1 MLLFIDDE
9 FVTTLAS
16 EWLKSISSVLLLLL
30 FVNEIFAMMVVFERF
45 KSTITSGLLLLF
57 VDGAFVV
64 IVVLEWSKTIIS
76 ESLLL
81 VIVLF
86 VEEIF
91 KGDVSKGVVLD
102 VFVFVFVFV
111 FVEIMGSNLSL
122 FDPSENNLRDGDADG
137 LNKLEGLADG
147 LDEEVNDGETDFET
161 EGASDGNEEVV
172 GIYVGLDEGTLL
184 IIKSFASP

>member
-1 MLLFIDDE
+1 
-9 FVTTLAS
+9 
-16 EWLKSISSVLLLLL
+16 
-30 FVNEIFAMMVVFERF
+30 MMVVFERF